1 LNSIIILAASLLIIA
16 FPVSAY
22 AATGSFAFEID
33 GTIVSIP
40 FDADGVNII
49 GIEAD
54 LDEIEL
60 IIEVQVTGSPAILE
74 LTFDR
79 EIFDAT
85 FDGAD
90 DAFFVIAD
98 GDFIDIEETETT
110 SNQK

>member
-1 LNSIIILAASLLIIA
+1 LNSKILFTVSLLIIA
-16 FPVSAY
+16 LPISAY
-22 AATGSFAFEID
+22 AATGSFAFDID
-33 GTIVSIP
+33 GTIVAIS

-60 IIEVQVTGSPAILE
+60 LIEVQVTGSPAILE

-79 EIFDAT
+79 QIFDAT
-85 FDGAD
+85 FEGDD

-98 GDFIDIEETETT
+98 GDFIDIEEIETI
-110 SNQK
+110 K